1 MTQTAI
7 TALMKAE
14 RAVEHVVRTRGRNSN
29 EYFRIL
35 REYQALLHKAM
46 QHGEAASIAS

>member
-14 RAVEHVVRTRGRNSN
+14 QAVEHVVRTRGRNSS

-35 REYQALLHKAM
+35 REYQALLHKAIR
-46 QHGEAASIAS
+46 HSELAEAS